1 MLPALMRTGRS
12 FGAPARGGRLAA
24 EPDGGEGLSGENA
37 RCGSLEFSTS
47 DGGIS
52 CVAGSRAGGAAAAV
66 VTSHANVTVRNHMTA
81 RNPGFRRRSRAG
93 RGGGGGGRSLGLQ
106 VSEGNE
112 HLRLAFVD
120 GFLGSHE
127 TLRLL
132 LLLALYLGD
141 LLGQTVLR
149 TRPCD

>member
-1 MLPALMRTGRS
+1 MFPARMRTGRS
-12 FGAPARGGRLAA
+12 LSAPARGGRQAA
-24 EPDGGEGLSGENA
+24 EPGGGESLSGEGA
-37 RCGSLEFSTS
+37 RCGSLVFSTS

-52 CVAGSRAGGAAAAV
+52 CVAGSRDGGPAVAV
-66 VTSHANVTVRNHMTA
+66 VTSHANVTIRNHMAA
-81 RNPGFRRRSRAG
+81 RNPGIRRRSRAG

-132 LLLALYLGD
+132 LLLTLYLGD
-141 LLGQTVLR
+141 LLGQAMLR
-149 TRPCD
+149 TRPCG